1 MPYAAKHRF
10 ARISPRKARLVM
22 DLIRGR
28 DVDDALSMLKF
39 SKQRVSGMI
48 EKVIRSAVANAN
60 EQETANIRNTLYVA
74 KAWVDPG
81 PVIKRFQPK
90 DRGKAYPINKRTSHL
105 VVTVDEREEGV
116 SAPVSLKKAV
126 GARPGKARR

>member
-1 MPYAAKHRF
+1 MPYQASHKF
-10 ARISPRKARLVM
+10 ARISPRKARLLM

-28 DVDDALSMLKF
+28 NVDDAITMLRF
-39 SKQRVSGMI
+39 AKQRASGMI
-48 EKVIRSAVANAN
+48 EKVVRSAVANAN
-60 EQETANIRNTLYVA
+60 ETPTPPRSTLFVA

-105 VVTVDEREEGV
+105 VVTIDERGEGV
-116 SAPVSLKKAV
+116 VVRPNRKTV
-126 GARPGKARR
+126 GGRQGKATR

>member
-1 MPYAAKHRF
+1 MAMPFEARHRF

-28 DVDDALSMLKF
+28 RVDDALNLLRF

-48 EKVIRSAVANAN
+48 EKVVRSAVANAG
-60 EQETANIRNTLYVA
+60 EQEADTGALYVSA
-74 KAWVDPG
+74 AWVDPG

-90 DRGKAYPINKRTSHL
+90 DRGKAYPIKKRTSHL
-105 VVTVDEREEGV
+105 VVTLDERESNE
-116 SAPVSLKKAV
+116 
-126 GARPGKARR
+126 

>member
-1 MPYAAKHRF
+1 MATFKASHRY
-10 ARISPRKARLVM
+10 ARIAPRKARLVM

-105 VVTVDEREEGV
+105 VVTVDEREDGKPGR
-116 SAPVSLKKAV
+116 AKPVA
-126 GARPGKARR
+126 GG

>member
-1 MPYAAKHRF
+1 MPFEAKHRY

-28 DVDDALSMLKF
+28 DVDDAITLLRF
-39 SKQRVSGMI
+39 SKQRASGMI

-60 EQETANIRNTLYVA
+60 EQEVPTRETLFVA

-81 PVIKRFQPK
+81 PTIKRFQPK
-90 DRGKAYPINKRTSHL
+90 DRGKAYSIKKRTSHL
-105 VVTVDEREEGV
+105 VVELDERE
-116 SAPVSLKKAV
+116 
-126 GARPGKARR
+126 